1 MPYRKQTDAKLF
13 SKADVYYCKILIS
26 NQFYQ
31 KRLSNIRKLKNKF
44 QVRISSNSY
53 LVSVLCHSL
62 QISKKS
68 KNKNKN
74 LHFIFFDFGLSWLTS
89 LHFILCHVAG
99 FYKLTICQSPP
110 SHLRDYSTCN
120 NARLKFTQFLFQA
133 LIQMNWA

>member
-13 SKADVYYCKILIS
+13 SKADVYYCKVQIS

-62 QISKKS
+62 QTSKKS
-68 KNKNKN
+68 KNQKKN
-74 LHFIFFDFGLSWLTS
+74 LHFTSFFSLDFGLSWLTS
-89 LHFILCHVAG
+89 LQFILCHVAG
-99 FYKLTICQSPP
+99 FYKLTIGQCSP
-110 SHLRDYSTCN
+110 SHLREYSTCN
-120 NARLKFTQFLFQA
+120 NARLEFPEFLF
-133 LIQMNWA
+133 